1 MTPAPQ
7 YPVQP
12 LATQLA
18 MTTHAFVRM
27 QQRGICSA
35 GVQAAVVYGRRIRAK
50 GVTFCVL
57 GRKEVERQ
65 AERGV
70 DLHAFE
76 GLQVLLSR
84 DNAVVT
90 VYRSRN
96 LHAIR
101 VTPRRRNHRGTVGC

>member
-1 MTPAPQ
+1 MTSTPQ
-7 YPVQP
+7 CPVQP

-27 QQRGICSA
+27 QQRGIRPA
-35 GVQAAVVYGRRIRAK
+35 GVQAAVAYGRRIRAK

-57 GRKEVERQ
+57 GRKEVGRQ

-76 GLQVLLSR
+76 GLQVLLSH
-84 DNAVVT
+84 DNAVIT

-101 VTPRRRNHRGTVGC
+101 VIPRRRNRRGAVGC

>member
-1 MTPAPQ
+1 MSPTSQ

-27 QQRGICSA
+27 QQRGIRPA
-35 GVQAAVVYGRRIRAK
+35 GVQAAVTYGRRIRAK

-57 GRKEVERQ
+57 GRKEVARQ

-76 GLQVLLSR
+76 GVQVLLS
-84 DNAVVT
+84 DENAVVT
-90 VYRSRN
+90 VYRSHN

-101 VTPRRRNHRGTVGC
+101 ATPRRRNRRSAVGR